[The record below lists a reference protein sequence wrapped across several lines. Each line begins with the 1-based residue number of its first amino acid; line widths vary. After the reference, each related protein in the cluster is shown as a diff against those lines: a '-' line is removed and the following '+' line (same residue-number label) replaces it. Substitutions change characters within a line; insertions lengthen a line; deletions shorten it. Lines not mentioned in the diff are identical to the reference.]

1 MKKMEQALKEKD
13 KDNKR
18 LRDNFDT
25 LKSANDT
32 LKKQVLSTYNVVS
45 FISFFHL
52 VYVVELMP
60 CTVCSMVDG
69 SSDEPKLFPMRKE
82 S

>member
-1 MKKMEQALKEKD
+1 MEQALKEKD

-32 LKKQVLSTYNVVS
+32 LKKQVPSTYNVVS
-45 FISFFHL
+45 FLSFFTS
-52 VYVVELMP
+52 Y
-60 CTVCSMVDG
+60 MV
-69 SSDEPKLFPMRKE
+69 
-82 S
+82 

>member
-1 MKKMEQALKEKD
+1 MEQALKEKE

-32 LKKQVLSTYNVVS
+32 LKKQVYPECL
-45 FISFFHL
+45 F
-52 VYVVELMP
+52 LM
-60 CTVCSMVDG
+60 CV
-69 SSDEPKLFPMRKE
+69 L
-82 S
+82 